1 MFASMSESVNDSTR
15 VQTCVSVSVTEN
27 ASVSESVC
35 DCERV

>member
-1 MFASMSESVNDSTR
+1 MFVSMSESVNDSTR
-15 VQTCVSVSVTEN
+15 VQTCVSVTEN